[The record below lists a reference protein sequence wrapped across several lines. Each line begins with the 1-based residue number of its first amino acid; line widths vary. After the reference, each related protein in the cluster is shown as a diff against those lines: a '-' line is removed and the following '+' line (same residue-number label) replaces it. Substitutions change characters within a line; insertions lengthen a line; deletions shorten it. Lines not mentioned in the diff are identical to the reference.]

1 MSYIYKMFYV
11 FYFFKSLPCPY
22 PNRSSLLLLAVS
34 KDDSF
39 F

>member
-1 MSYIYKMFYV
+1 MFYV
-11 FYFFKSLPCPY
+11 FYSLESCMPVPY

>member
-1 MSYIYKMFYV
+1 MSSILKLQNLKPYA
-11 FYFFKSLPCPY
+11 CPY